1 MHGIGLSAETVIDL
15 APAKLLAWLQA
26 AFMGA
31 GFLAQDTNILK
42 FFMLYYHF
50 LIDTNKIALN
60 RKRKKEI

>member
-1 MHGIGLSAETVIDL
+1 MHGIGLSAEAVIDL

-50 LIDTNKIALN
+50 PIDT
-60 RKRKKEI
+60 KKK